1 MSTYCAE
8 VLSPAPLRVLLIR
21 QRPDGFFLERLNERR
36 GSVGTTQ
43 HDEISTRCARLSRNT
58 AEPPIGDFV
67 RMMSIH
73 SSTSGRDL
81 TPERP
86 HISMRGGGKR

>member
-1 MSTYCAE
+1 VSTYCAE
-8 VLSPAPLRVLLIR
+8 VLSPAPVQVLLIR
-21 QRPDGFFLERLNERR
+21 QRPDGSFSS
-36 GSVGTTQ
+36 GSMNGAGRSPLRSTTR
-43 HDEISTRCARLSRNT
+43 STKQCATLTRNT
-58 AEPPIGDFV
+58 AESPIADSV